1 MFLLFAM
8 HLLFLGIAMW
18 YARKWRITFA
28 SFGCLGLS
36 LIMLWGYLIF
46 TITLPE
52 YFSYSGTTSVFL
64 AFSFIPIL
72 YIHYRIDTVRN
83 RIEYISYFKIMD
95 EEAPK
100 DSKLSEI
107 LRSVQTNQKKSRCL
121 WFKVNW
127 IDNSHFMYIIYLI
140 ILVVYGIFIRAEADK
155 EHSALGF
162 INMAVIIIYDLIL
175 IVWGYFSVE
184 GYILSPL
191 KVTLVILATRIV
203 LCFNPDYWIL
213 THSLVFLGLLILF
226 MTMWILKNI
235 HVDNKKNKRA
245 RNKKELLEV
254 IRKCDKLKSDLSK
267 ETEGLVPE
275 ELTPPKY
282 NRYARMVIEII
293 PMLILFVTFFV
304 YGIIIWSS
312 DIDRARAKDLKVDN
326 ENLNQG
332 IVIGFSIA
340 LFFSY
345 IPMAIWFR
353 VFQIYQFTVSCKM
366 LFSAIASYA
375 IIVCIFIVYGAT
387 VLSDIDSESSVA
399 IIT

>member
-1 MFLLFAM
+1 
-8 HLLFLGIAMW
+8 
-18 YARKWRITFA
+18 
-28 SFGCLGLS
+28 
-36 LIMLWGYLIF
+36 
-46 TITLPE
+46 
-52 YFSYSGTTSVFL
+52 
-64 AFSFIPIL
+64 
-72 YIHYRIDTVRN
+72 
-83 RIEYISYFKIMD
+83 MD

-107 LRSVQTNQKKSRCL
+107 LRSVQTSQKKSRCL

-127 IDNSHFMYIIYLI
+127 IDNSHFVYIIYLA
-140 ILVVYGIFIRAEADK
+140 ILIVYAILIRAEADK

-162 INMAVIIIYDLIL
+162 INMAVIIVYDLIL
-175 IVWGYFSVE
+175 IIWGYFSID

-235 HVDNKKNKRA
+235 HVDNKKNKRV
-245 RNKKELLEV
+245 RKKKELLEV
-254 IRKCDKLKSDLSK
+254 IRKCDKLKIDLGK

-282 NRYARMVIEII
+282 NRYTRMGIEII
-293 PMLILFVTFFV
+293 PILILVVTFFV

-312 DIDRARAKDLKVDN
+312 DIDRAKAKDLEIDN
-326 ENLNQG
+326 ERLNQG
-332 IVIGFSIA
+332 IVVGFSIA
-340 LFFSY
+340 VFLSY

-353 VFQIYQFTVSCKM
+353 VFQIYQFTVTCAR
-366 LFSAIASYA
+366 LFWAIVAYA
-375 IIVCIFIVYGAT
+375 LILCIFIVYGAI
-387 VLSDIDSESSVA
+387 VLSDIDSESSVT